1 MQRPSRVVNVTAKI
15 EALQTR
21 HASFENQLRNYE
33 KRLYLT
39 PAEEMEI
46 KRLKL
51 AKLRAKDE
59 LRKFTEMAQA

>member
-1 MQRPSRVVNVTAKI
+1 MQRPSRVVDVTAKI
-15 EALQTR
+15 VALQLR
-21 HASFENQLRNYE
+21 HADFENKLRNYE

-39 PAEEMEI
+39 PAEEAEI

-59 LRKFTEMAQA
+59 LRKFTEMGRA